1 MKYYSI
7 RIQNKLDGTEV
18 RTIFPCETQN
28 EAEIQFHKNLA
39 TDMGNADIKSV
50 TCMVITQAG
59 GAIMSRYWVAPN
71 KVEEPTVEEVT
82 EQ

>member
-18 RTIFPCETQN
+18 RTIFPCETQD

-50 TCMVITQAG
+50 TCMVISQAG
-59 GAIMSRYWVAPN
+59 GAIMSRYWVAPT
-71 KVEEPTVEEVT
+71 KVEEPVVEETT
-82 EQ
+82 E